1 MADIRNIVKMIATAM
16 AVAFVVFSCKGKLPP
31 ADKPAG
37 DIPFQVVDS
46 MYVVQSKDG
55 VLQMRIK
62 AGVMERYQRDTLD
75 WELFPR
81 GLEIFAYS
89 EDGLLE
95 TEMRS
100 DNARHEKN
108 KNTGDEVWMAF
119 GNVYLHN
126 IIKQETIETDTLFW
140 NKSTSEVYNDC
151 YVRLYSPDGF
161 IQGYGLRSDDR
172 ARNSSILKP
181 FNNYFVV
188 VQDTTKVVIDSV
200 NFIGPLLK
208 K

>member
-1 MADIRNIVKMIATAM
+1 MIATAT
-16 AVAFVVFSCKGKLPP
+16 AVAFVVFSCKGDLPESV
-31 ADKPAG
+31 KPKG
-37 DIPFQVVDS
+37 DIPFQTVDN
-46 MYVVQSKDG
+46 MYVVQSKNG
-55 VLQMRIK
+55 LLQMRIK
-62 AGVMERYQRDTLD
+62 AGVMERYEKDTLS
-75 WELFPR
+75 WELFPK
-81 GLEIFAYS
+81 GLEVFAYS
-89 EDGLLE
+89 EEGLLE

-100 DNARHEKN
+100 DNARHEKY
-108 KNTGDEVWMAF
+108 KNSDEEVWMAF
-119 GNVYLHN
+119 GSVYLHN
-126 IIKQETIETDTLFW
+126 IIKQETIETDTLYW
-140 NKSTSEVYNDC
+140 NKSTGEIYNDC

-188 VQDTTKVVIDSV
+188 VQDTTKVAIDSV

>member
-1 MADIRNIVKMIATAM
+1 MIATAS
-16 AVAFVVFSCKGKLPP
+16 AVAFIVFSCKGDLPQ
-31 ADKPAG
+31 KKQLGG
-37 DIPFQVVDS
+37 DVPFQIVDN

-55 VLQMRIK
+55 NLQMRIK
-62 AGVMERYQRDTLD
+62 AAVMERYDRDSVS
-75 WELFPR
+75 WELFPK
-81 GLEIFAYS
+81 GLEVYAYS
-89 EDGLLE
+89 EEGLLE

-100 DNARHEKN
+100 DNARHEKYT
-108 KNTGDEVWMAF
+108 KSGEEVWMAF
-119 GNVYLHN
+119 GNVFLHN
-126 IIKQETIETDTLFW
+126 IIKQETIETDTLYW
-140 NKSTSEVYNDC
+140 NKSTGEIYNDC
-151 YVRLYSPDGF
+151 YVRLFSPDGF

-188 VQDTTKVVIDSV
+188 VQDTTKVAIDTV

>member
-1 MADIRNIVKMIATAM
+1 MIATAT
-16 AVAFVVFSCKGKLPP
+16 AVAFVVFSCKGQLQPAEKLS
-31 ADKPAG
+31 G
-37 DIPFQVVDS
+37 DVPFQTVDN

-55 VLQMRIK
+55 LLQMRIS
-62 AGVMERYQRDTLD
+62 AGVMERYTRDTLE
-75 WELFPR
+75 WETFPK
-81 GLEIFAYS
+81 GIEIFAYS
-89 EDGLLE
+89 EEGLLE

-108 KNTGDEVWMAF
+108 KNTGDEIWMAF

-126 IIKQETIETDTLFW
+126 VIKQETIETDTIYW
-140 NKSTSEVYNDC
+140 NRTSAEVYNDC

-172 ARNSSILKP
+172 ARNSSILRP
-181 FNNYFVV
+181 FNNYFIV
-188 VQDTTKVVIDSV
+188 VQDTTKVAIDSV

>member
-1 MADIRNIVKMIATAM
+1 MIATAT
-16 AVAFVVFSCKGKLPP
+16 AVAFVVFSCKGQLQPAEKLS
-31 ADKPAG
+31 G
-37 DIPFQVVDS
+37 NVPFQTVDN

-55 VLQMRIK
+55 LLQMRIS
-62 AGVMERYQRDTLD
+62 AGVMERYTRDTLE
-75 WELFPR
+75 WETFPK

-89 EDGLLE
+89 EEGLLE

-108 KNTGDEVWMAF
+108 KNTGDEIWMAF

-126 IIKQETIETDTLFW
+126 VIKQETIETDTIYW
-140 NKSTSEVYNDC
+140 NRTSAEVYNDC

-172 ARNSSILKP
+172 ARNSSILRP
-181 FNNYFVV
+181 FNNYFIV
-188 VQDTTKVVIDSV
+188 VQDTTKVAIDSV

>member
-1 MADIRNIVKMIATAM
+1 
-16 AVAFVVFSCKGKLPP
+16 
-31 ADKPAG
+31 
-37 DIPFQVVDS
+37 
-46 MYVVQSKDG
+46 
-55 VLQMRIK
+55 
-62 AGVMERYQRDTLD
+62 MERYTRDTLE
-75 WELFPR
+75 WETFPK

-89 EDGLLE
+89 EEGLLE

-108 KNTGDEVWMAF
+108 KNTGDEIWMAF

-126 IIKQETIETDTLFW
+126 VIKQETIETDTIYW
-140 NKSTSEVYNDC
+140 NRTSAEVYNDC

-172 ARNSSILKP
+172 ARNSSILRP
-181 FNNYFVV
+181 FNNYFIV
-188 VQDTTKVVIDSV
+188 VQDTTKVAIDSV